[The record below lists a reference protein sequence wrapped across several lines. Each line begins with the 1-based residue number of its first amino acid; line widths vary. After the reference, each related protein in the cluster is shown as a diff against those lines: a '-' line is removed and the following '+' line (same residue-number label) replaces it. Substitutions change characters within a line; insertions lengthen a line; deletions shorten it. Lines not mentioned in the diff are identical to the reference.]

1 MNKIRIKGAAQHNL
15 KNINVD
21 IPRDQLVVI
30 TGVSG
35 SGKSS
40 LAFDTIYAEGQ
51 RRYVES
57 LSTYARQFIGQM
69 DKPDVESIE
78 GLSPAIAIEQ
88 RAAAHNPRS
97 TVGTVTEIYDYLRLL
112 FARVGIP
119 HCHKCGREIKSQ
131 SIDAMLEMILAYPV
145 GQRLTI
151 LAPLARGKKGEF
163 QKEFKKLLKDGYVR
177 VRVDGEVRE
186 LAEEIILDKN
196 KRHDIDVVIDRL
208 IVKEGIRK
216 RLRDSLETASGLSDG
231 LVRVALIGGEEV
243 LFSERYACPDC
254 GVSLTE
260 LAPRMFSF
268 NSPYGACPDC
278 GGLGTRMYF
287 AEELVVPDTSLSVRE
302 GAIVPWSGRHSLHYF
317 QTIDALA
324 EHYGFDINTPFEK
337 LPEAIRNALLRG
349 SGDEKIRF
357 YADRGGRRYFHT
369 RPFEGVLNQLDRRYK
384 ETTSLHIR
392 LDLSRYINL
401 RECPTCLGARL
412 KKESLSITVGGK
424 NIYEVCRMPIRACL
438 DFLLA
443 IPFTPQEIQ
452 VTERVMKEIRQRL
465 CFLLDVGMDYLSLDR
480 ASGSLSGGEGQR
492 IRLATQIGSGLV
504 GVLYVLDEP
513 TVGLH
518 QRDNVRLIAT
528 LKRLRDMGNTVL
540 VVEHD
545 QDMMMESDQIID
557 IGPGAGVD
565 GGEVVFQGTPAEICA
580 SPTSLTGAFLS
591 GRKSIALPS
600 RRRSGTGRHIVI
612 EGAHEHNLRE
622 IDIRIP
628 VGVVTAVT
636 GVSGS
641 GKSTM
646 VIETLYK
653 VLARRFNL
661 EKTGG
666 GKIRRIVDL
675 GGIERIILMNQQPI
689 GRTPRSNPA
698 TYTGIFSPIRDL
710 FTGLPESR
718 LRGYK
723 PGRFS
728 FNVKGGRC
736 EACEGNG
743 LIKIEMH
750 FLPDVYVTCDVCHG
764 HRFNPDTL
772 DVRYKDK
779 NIAEVLDMTVQ
790 QALGFFEHIPAIR
803 GKLQLLYDVGLGYIR
818 LGQSATTLSGGEA
831 QRIKLSRELGKRMN
845 SNTLYILDEP
855 TIGLHFSDIQKLM
868 EVLMRLVD
876 MGNTVLVIEHN
887 LDVIKSADHIIDLG
901 PEGGPGGGRIIASG
915 TPEEVSRI
923 KHSYT
928 GQFLRKVLATERH
941 GESQGIPTVSP
952 ENTGIDAGFSIDG
965 KGRLPLEC
973 P

>member
-1 MNKIRIKGAAQHNL
+1 MNCIRIKGAAQHNL
-15 KNINVD
+15 RHINVD
-21 IPRDQLVVI
+21 IPRDRLVVI

-88 RAAAHNPRS
+88 RTAAHNPRS
-97 TVGTVTEIYDYLRLL
+97 TVGTVTEIYDHLRLL
-112 FARVGIP
+112 FARIGVP
-119 HCHKCGREIKSQ
+119 HCFKCGKEIKSQ
-131 SIDAMLEMILAYPV
+131 TIDMMLETILAYPPNARV
-145 GQRLTI
+145 TI
-151 LAPLARGKKGEF
+151 LAPIARGKKGEF
-163 QKEFKKLLKDGYVR
+163 QKELKKLLKEGYVR

-186 LAEEIILDKN
+186 LAEEITLDKN

-208 IVKEGIRK
+208 VIKEGIRK
-216 RLRDSLETASGLSDG
+216 RLRDSLETASGLSEG
-231 LVRVALIGGEEV
+231 LVRIGVAGGEEV

-254 GVSLTE
+254 GVSITE

-287 AEELVVPDTSLSVRE
+287 DEGLVVPDPEISIRE

-317 QTIDALA
+317 QTIDTLA
-324 EHYGFDINTPFEK
+324 GHYGFDINTPFQE
-337 LPEAIRNALLRG
+337 LPAKIRDVLLRG
-349 SGDEKIRF
+349 SGEEKIRF
-357 YADRGGRRYFHT
+357 YADRGGRRYFYT

-384 ETTSLHIR
+384 ETTSLHVR
-392 LDLSRYINL
+392 MDLSRYINL

-412 KKESLSITVGGK
+412 KKESLSVTIGGK
-424 NIYEVCRMPIRACL
+424 SICEVCRLPIRECL
-438 DFLLA
+438 DFLTA
-443 IPFTPQEIQ
+443 IPLSPQELH
-452 VTERVMKEIRQRL
+452 VTERVMKEIRLRL
-465 CFLLDVGMDYLSLDR
+465 RFLLDVGMDYLSLDR

-545 QDMMMESDQIID
+545 QDMMMASDQIID
-557 IGPGAGVD
+557 IGPGAGAD
-565 GGEVVFQGTPAEICA
+565 GGEVVFQGTPEEICK
-580 SPTSLTGAFLS
+580 SGVSLTGAYLS
-591 GRKSIALPS
+591 GRKSIAIPEK
-600 RRRSGTGRHIVI
+600 RRSLTGRFIVL
-612 EGAHEHNLRE
+612 EGANEHNLRDV
-622 IDIRIP
+622 DIRIP
-628 VGVVTAVT
+628 IGVFTAVT

-653 VLARRFNL
+653 ALARRLNQ
-661 EKTGG
+661 ERTGG
-666 GKIRRIVDL
+666 GKVRHIADL

-689 GRTPRSNPA
+689 GRTPRSNPV

-764 HRFNPDTL
+764 KRFNLDTL
-772 DVRYKDK
+772 EVRYKDK

-790 QALGFFEHIPAIR
+790 QALLFFENIPAIR
-803 GKLQLLYDVGLGYIR
+803 SKLQLLYDVGLGYIR

-845 SNTLYILDEP
+845 SHTLYILDEP
-855 TIGLHFSDIQKLM
+855 TIGLHFADIQKLLD
-868 EVLMRLVD
+868 VLTRLAG
-876 MGNTVLVIEHN
+876 MGNTIVVIEHN

-901 PEGGPGGGRIIASG
+901 PEGGPGGGRIVATG
-915 TPEEVSRI
+915 TPEQVAATAG
-923 KHSYT
+923 SYT
-928 GQFLRKVLATERH
+928 GQFLRRIL
-941 GESQGIPTVSP
+941 
-952 ENTGIDAGFSIDG
+952 
-965 KGRLPLEC
+965 
-973 P
+973 